1 MRNKGFTLIEL
12 LVVVAIIGV
21 IASIGVVSYSGYIS
35 TAKDIKHKNNAN
47 TILKFL
53 QVKSFDCEIN
63 NSITLRDKN
72 GKNHDIDCYSDNKQ
86 EFTNL
91 LLEHVNTH
99 MCSNVY
105 RKSRECMKI
114 TGGYIE
120 ETIAVDTSPGDDR
133 CAIMVRAFVHKKHND
148 PPYEYKPTLFKLP
161 GWSDSC

>member
-91 LLEHVNTH
+91 RFFLKELESWDIYKKNFQFSFEKFFLKISKKTATSQLH
-99 MCSNVY
+99 M
-105 RKSRECMKI
+105 
-114 TGGYIE
+114 
-120 ETIAVDTSPGDDR
+120 
-133 CAIMVRAFVHKKHND
+133 
-148 PPYEYKPTLFKLP
+148 KL
-161 GWSDSC
+161 